1 MIAPLARLIDGL
13 SVQKNFMRM
22 PSIDERTLRLE
33 EALQFLKGP
42 GLHPRRKP
50 AGASLSDTRLWT
62 ERTPCTR
69 RKILPVLEQWYDI
82 LYLQDVTRF
91 AGSDLIIAFHIDIG
105 T

>member
-50 AGASLSDTRLWT
+50 AGAPLSDTRLWT
-62 ERTPCTR
+62 ERALCAR
-69 RKILPVLEQWYDI
+69 RKFCLFWSSGTTFYIRK
-82 LYLQDVTRF
+82 TSR
-91 AGSDLIIAFHIDIG
+91 DLRAL